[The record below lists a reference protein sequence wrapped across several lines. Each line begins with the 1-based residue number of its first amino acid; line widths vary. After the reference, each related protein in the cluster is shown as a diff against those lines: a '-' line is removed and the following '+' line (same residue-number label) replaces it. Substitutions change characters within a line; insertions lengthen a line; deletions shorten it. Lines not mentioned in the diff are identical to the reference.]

1 MNNEYASTSFV
12 SKPNLFIDSI
22 LYFYF
27 RFTRAVLGSSSTNHQ
42 DLIFQLQKVLMF
54 LRYSYRAAYSPAS
67 FIKASRPPWFE
78 AGRQQ
83 DCSEF
88 LR

>member
-1 MNNEYASTSFV
+1 MRQQVLYQNQTYSFI
-12 SKPNLFIDSI
+12 P
-22 LYFYF
+22 FYIYVI
-27 RFTRAVLGSSSTNHQ
+27 RFTRAVLGSSLTNHQ